1 VIGDGD
7 EGVKLGR
14 VDVHQYSEAQLNEA
28 KKHSFALIVG
38 STYCQAVVNASFDGL
53 LTGLSLIVAIG
64 AQNAFVLRQGL
75 RRAYV
80 GPVVTVCTV
89 SDWVLI
95 VAGVA
100 GIGVVVQHAG
110 WALQAV
116 RWFGVAFLA
125 WYGLSSAWRARRPA
139 SSLSAARD
147 GSAGR
152 PVVVRRMMALT
163 WLNPHV
169 YLDTVMLLGSIANA
183 HGSPGR
189 WWFAVGACLG
199 STLWFAGLGYGARFA
214 AGLLATPR
222 AWQVLDLLIAA
233 TMLGIAVKLALG

>member
-1 VIGDGD
+1 M
-7 EGVKLGR
+7 
-14 VDVHQYSEAQLNEA
+14 
-28 KKHSFALIVG
+28 
-38 STYCQAVVNASFDGL
+38 NASLDGL

-64 AQNAFVLRQGL
+64 AQNAYVLKQGL

-80 GPVVTVCTV
+80 GPVVTICTM
-89 SDWVLI
+89 SDYVLI
-95 VAGVA
+95 VAGVG
-100 GIGVVVQHAG
+100 GIGLIVQHAG

-125 WYGLSSAWRARRPA
+125 WYGLTSAWRARRPA
-139 SSLSAARD
+139 SSLSAAR
-147 GSAGR
+147 GETSNKPAVIR
-152 PVVVRRMMALT
+152 SVVALT

-169 YLDTVMLLGSIANA
+169 YLDTMVLLGSIANTQ
-183 HGSPGR
+183 GTSGR
-189 WWFAVGACLG
+189 WWFAVGACVA

-233 TMLGIAVKLALG
+233 TMLGIAVKLAMTPLT

>member
-1 VIGDGD
+1 V
-7 EGVKLGR
+7 
-14 VDVHQYSEAQLNEA
+14 
-28 KKHSFALIVG
+28 F
-38 STYCQAVVNASFDGL
+38 NASLDGL

-75 RRAYV
+75 RRAFA
-80 GPVVTVCTV
+80 GPVVAVCTV
-89 SDWVLI
+89 SDFVLI
-95 VAGVA
+95 IAGVA

-110 WALQAV
+110 WALLAV

-139 SSLSAARD
+139 ALAAAVDGPAAR
-147 GSAGR
+147 GT
-152 PVVVRRMMALT
+152 VLRRILALT

-169 YLDTVMLLGSIANA
+169 YLDTVVLLGSVANT
-183 HGSPGR
+183 HGATGR

-199 STLWFAGLGYGARFA
+199 SALWFSGLGFGARLA

-233 TMLGIAVKLALG
+233 TMLGIAAKLATG